1 MEIIATYSFKNGE
14 QIIQEN
20 FPDQLSEVKEIIASV
35 DASKLR
41 TKRSEESTMEGK
53 MLYAP
58 TRLNEEYKKEFV
70 KRCWTAA
77 VKIRYE
83 VDLPE
88 SAHVHSG
95 TREMD
100 FIKNG
105 LGVEVQFGKYAF
117 MAYDVF
123 AKMPIFAK
131 KGLIVAG
138 IEIIPMYSFAR
149 EMSTGVSH
157 FEMFKGDLDM
167 RGESSIDIPVLIIG
181 VDVKNPKLESFLK

>member
-14 QIIQEN
+14 QIIQKN
-20 FPDQLSEVKEIIASV
+20 HPNQLSEVKEIIASV

-41 TKRSEESTMEGK
+41 TKISEESTMEGK

-77 VKIRYE
+77 VKIPYK
-83 VDLPE
+83 VDIPE

-100 FIKNG
+100 FIKNR

-131 KGLIVAG
+131 KGLISAG
-138 IEIIPMYSFAR
+138 IEIIPMYALAR